1 MTTRRPRSANRSRGS
16 RRSLL
21 VATDLDGTLLDERTY
36 DFSPAA
42 PALARLRERGAL
54 LVPASSKSRPE
65 MERIVVELGAAG
77 PFIAEN
83 GSLLL
88 IPRPGGGYEARA
100 LGVARPVLVAALAEI
115 AREAGAGLRGFSSL
129 SPGQVSELTGLSPS
143 AAIAALDREQ
153 DEPFLISDPAAL
165 SRVDRAARRR
175 GLRVTRGGRFLHLI
189 GPVDKGLAL
198 RALLGELGRPI
209 GGWLTV
215 GLGDAGNDLPL
226 LRAVDRPIVVPG
238 PDGAVRAE
246 LRALANAERAPA
258 PGPAGWNAAIL
269 AVLSGARLPAVGEG
283 EPA

>member
-1 MTTRRPRSANRSRGS
+1 MTTGKARSATRWHRS

-36 DFSPAA
+36 DFSPAI
-42 PALARLRERGAL
+42 PALALLEEQGAL
-54 LVPASSKSRPE
+54 LVPVSSKSRPE
-65 MERIVVELGAAG
+65 MERIVVDLGVAG

-83 GSLLL
+83 GSLLV
-88 IPRPGGGYEARA
+88 IPRAGGGYEPRA
-100 LGVARPVLVAALAEI
+100 LGVPRPVLVAALAEI
-115 AREAGAGLRGFSSL
+115 ARETGAELRGFSSL
-129 SPGQVSELTGLSPS
+129 SPGEVSELTGLSSS
-143 AAIAALDREQ
+143 AAMAALDREQ
-153 DEPFLISDPAAL
+153 DEPFLISDPATL
-165 SRVDRAARRR
+165 SRVSRAARRR
-175 GLRVTRGGRFLHLI
+175 GLRVTKGGRFPHLV

-209 GGWLTV
+209 GGWITV

-246 LRALANAERAPA
+246 LRALPDAERAPA

-269 AVLSGARLPAVGEG
+269 AVLSGERLPLVGEA